1 MRLRRLGWIAAPL
14 LLARCV
20 ATWSPAA
27 RAGAHRVVGAWLA
40 SQSTTALWALW
51 RAPRGGRTVGA
62 ARRSH
67 ARAGG
72 SARGMR
78 GPPAQLV
85 VLAVVAAVF
94 AFQAAAEPAGAAA
107 QGRAG
112 AATNTPPAADDAA
125 TDLGIT
131 PLVPVKVRRFVES
144 TPDLGRS
151 SRVGW
156 IVVPLM
162 LILLS
167 AREILA
173 AVGRPGARML
183 LAFGVPLVVCFVVL
197 VIVRIEAYRQ

>member
-1 MRLRRLGWIAAPL
+1 MRR
-14 LLARCV
+14 
-20 ATWSPAA
+20 PA
-27 RAGAHRVVGAWLA
+27 
-40 SQSTTALWALW
+40 
-51 RAPRGGRTVGA
+51 
-62 ARRSH
+62 
-67 ARAGG
+67 
-72 SARGMR
+72 
-78 GPPAQLV
+78 AQLV

-94 AFQAAAEPAGAAA
+94 AFQAEAEPAGAAA
-107 QGRAG
+107 HGRAD
-112 AATNTPPAADDAA
+112 AATNTPHAADDAA

-144 TPDLGRS
+144 TPDLSRS

-173 AVGRPGARML
+173 AAGRPGARLL

-197 VIVRIEAYRQ
+197 VIVRIGAYRQ

>member
-20 ATWSPAA
+20 ATWSPAG
-27 RAGAHRVVGAWLA
+27 RAGAHRVVGAWLT
-40 SQSTTALWALW
+40 SRSTTALWALW

-67 ARAGG
+67 VRAGG

-78 GPPAQLV
+78 RPAAQLV

-94 AFQAAAEPAGAAA
+94 AFQAEAEPAGAAA
-107 QGRAG
+107 HGRAD
-112 AATNTPPAADDAA
+112 AATNTPHAADDAA

-144 TPDLGRS
+144 TPDLSRS

-173 AVGRPGARML
+173 AAGCCSHSGCRSSCASW
-183 LAFGVPLVVCFVVL
+183 CW
-197 VIVRIEAYRQ
+197 

>member
-1 MRLRRLGWIAAPL
+1 MTGPATQL
-14 LLARCV
+14 L
-20 ATWSPAA
+20 
-27 RAGAHRVVGAWLA
+27 
-40 SQSTTALWALW
+40 
-51 RAPRGGRTVGA
+51 
-62 ARRSH
+62 
-67 ARAGG
+67 
-72 SARGMR
+72 
-78 GPPAQLV
+78 

-112 AATNTPPAADDAA
+112 AATNTGHPANDAA

-131 PLVPVKVRRFVES
+131 PLVPAKVRRFVES
-144 TPDLGRS
+144 TPDLSRT

-173 AVGRPGARML
+173 AAGRPGARIL